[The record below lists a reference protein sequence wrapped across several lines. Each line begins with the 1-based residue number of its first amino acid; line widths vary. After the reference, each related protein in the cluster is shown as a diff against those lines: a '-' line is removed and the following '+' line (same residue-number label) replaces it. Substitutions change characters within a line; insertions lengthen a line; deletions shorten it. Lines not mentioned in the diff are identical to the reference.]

1 MINTLTD
8 HEIEVI
14 GFDADDTLWKNE
26 DLFFE
31 AQNEI
36 KDILKQNSNN
46 FDKELLKTEKSNLDF
61 YGYGIKGFILSI
73 IETSAKN
80 SHEELKI
87 ERINQIIKL
96 GKKML
101 NAPVNLIEDVEKVL
115 SILSKKYKLVLITK
129 GDLLD
134 QERKIKKSKLE
145 KYFKH
150 KKIVSE
156 KNKQTYLNILD
167 DLKIEPQNFLMVGN
181 SFKSDVLPVLE
192 IGGNGI
198 HISYKILWEH
208 ESIKTSEYSKR
219 YIKLEKISDLIS
231 VINY

>member
-1 MINTLTD
+1 MINKLKD

-73 IETSAKN
+73 IEASAKN

-87 ERINQIIKL
+87 ESINQIIKL

-101 NAPVNLIEDVEKVL
+101 NAPVDLIEDVEKVL
-115 SILSKKYKLVLITK
+115 SILSKKYKLILITK

-145 KYFKH
+145 KYFKY

-156 KNKQTYLNILD
+156 KNKQTYLKILD

-198 HISYKILWEH
+198 HIPYKILWEH
-208 ESIKTSEYSKR
+208 ENINTNKYSKK
-219 YIKLEKISDLIS
+219 YIKLNKISDLTS
-231 VINY
+231 VIN

>member
-1 MINTLTD
+1 MINKLTD

-73 IETSAKN
+73 IEASAKN

-87 ERINQIIKL
+87 ESINQIIKL

-101 NAPVNLIEDVEKVL
+101 NAPVDLIEDVEKVL
-115 SILSKKYKLVLITK
+115 SILSKKYKLILITK

-167 DLKIEPQNFLMVGN
+167 DLKIEPQKFLMVGN

-198 HISYKILWEH
+198 HIPYKILWEH
-208 ESIKTSEYSKR
+208 ENINTNKYSKR
-219 YIKLEKISDLIS
+219 YIKLDKISDLTS
-231 VINY
+231 VIN

>member
-8 HEIEVI
+8 HEIKGI

-87 ERINQIIKL
+87 ESINQIIKL
-96 GKKML
+96 GKNML

-115 SILSKKYKLVLITK
+115 SILSKKYKLILITK

-145 KYFKH
+145 KYFKY

-167 DLKIEPQNFLMVGN
+167 DLKIEPRKFLMVGN

-198 HISYKILWEH
+198 HIPYKILWEY
-208 ESIKTSEYSKR
+208 ENINTNKYSKR
-219 YIKLEKISDLIS
+219 YIKLNKISDLTS
-231 VINY
+231 LIN

>member
-1 MINTLTD
+1 MINKLTD

-36 KDILKQNSNN
+36 KDILKQNTNN

-73 IETSAKN
+73 IEASAKN

-87 ERINQIIKL
+87 KSINQIIKL

-101 NAPVNLIEDVEKVL
+101 NAPVDLIEDVEKVL
-115 SILSKKYKLVLITK
+115 SILSKKYKLILITK

-167 DLKIEPQNFLMVGN
+167 DLKIEPQHFLMVGN
-181 SFKSDVLPVLE
+181 SLKSDVLPVLE

-198 HISYKILWEH
+198 HIPYKILWEH
-208 ESIKTSEYSKR
+208 ENVQTNKYSKR
-219 YIKLEKISDLIS
+219 YIKLDKISDLTS
-231 VINY
+231 VIN

>member
-1 MINTLTD
+1 MINTLKD

-87 ERINQIIKL
+87 ESINQIIKL

-115 SILSKKYKLVLITK
+115 SILSKKYKLILITK

-134 QERKIKKSKLE
+134 QEKKIKKSKLE

-167 DLKIEPQNFLMVGN
+167 DLKIEPQHFLMVGN
-181 SFKSDVLPVLE
+181 SLKSDVLPVLE

-198 HISYKILWEH
+198 HIPYKILWEH
-208 ESIKTSEYSKR
+208 ENINTKKYSKR
-219 YIKLEKISDLIS
+219 YIKLDKILDLTS
-231 VINY
+231 VIN

>member
-1 MINTLTD
+1 MINKLTD
-8 HEIEVI
+8 LEIEVI

-46 FDKELLKTEKSNLDF
+46 FDMELLKTEKSNLDF
-61 YGYGIKGFILSI
+61 YGYGIKSFILSI
-73 IETSAKN
+73 IEASAKN
-80 SHEELKI
+80 SHKELKI
-87 ERINQIIKL
+87 ESINQIIKL

-101 NAPVNLIEDVEKVL
+101 NAPVDLIEDVEKVL
-115 SILSKKYKLVLITK
+115 SILSKKYKLILITK

-198 HISYKILWEH
+198 HIPYKILWEH
-208 ESIKTSEYSKR
+208 ENINTNKYSKR
-219 YIKLEKISDLIS
+219 YIKFDKILDLTS
-231 VINY
+231 VIN

>member
-1 MINTLTD
+1 MLNTLKD
-8 HEIEVI
+8 LEIKVI

-26 DLFFE
+26 DLFLN
-31 AQNEI
+31 ALNEI
-36 KDILKQNSNN
+36 KDILKLNSNN
-46 FDKELLKTEKSNLDF
+46 FDKEVFKTEKSNLDI

-80 SHEELKI
+80 SHKELKI
-87 ERINQIIKL
+87 ENINQIIKL

-101 NAPVNLIEDVEKVL
+101 NAPVNLIEDVEKIL
-115 SILSKKYKLVLITK
+115 SILSKKYKLILITK

-167 DLKIEPQNFLMVGN
+167 DLKIEPRKFLMVGN

-198 HISYKILWEH
+198 HIPYKILWEY
-208 ESIKTSEYSKR
+208 ENINTNKYSKR
-219 YIKLEKISDLIS
+219 YIKLDKILDITSI
-231 VINY
+231 IN

>member
-1 MINTLTD
+1 MINKLTD

-36 KDILKQNSNN
+36 KDILKQNTNN

-73 IETSAKN
+73 IEASAKN
-80 SHEELKI
+80 SHKELKI
-87 ERINQIIKL
+87 ESINQIIKL

-101 NAPVNLIEDVEKVL
+101 NAPVDLIEDVEKVL
-115 SILSKKYKLVLITK
+115 SILSKKYKLILITK

-198 HISYKILWEH
+198 HIPYKILWEH
-208 ESIKTSEYSKR
+208 ENINTNKYSKR
-219 YIKLEKISDLIS
+219 YIKLDKILDLTS
-231 VINY
+231 VIN

>member
-1 MINTLTD
+1 MINKLTD

-80 SHEELKI
+80 PHEELKI
-87 ERINQIIKL
+87 ESINQIIKL

-115 SILSKKYKLVLITK
+115 SILSKKYKLILITK

-145 KYFKH
+145 KYFKY

-156 KNKQTYLNILD
+156 KNKQTYLKILD

-198 HISYKILWEH
+198 HIPYKILWEH
-208 ESIKTSEYSKR
+208 ENINTNKYSKR
-219 YIKLEKISDLIS
+219 YIKLDKILDLTS
-231 VINY
+231 VIN

>member
-46 FDKELLKTEKSNLDF
+46 FDKELLKTERSNLDF

-80 SHEELKI
+80 PHKELKI
-87 ERINQIIKL
+87 ESINQIIKL

-101 NAPVNLIEDVEKVL
+101 NAPVNLIEDVEKIL
-115 SILSKKYKLVLITK
+115 SILSKKYKLILITK

-156 KNKQTYLNILD
+156 KNKQTYLKILD
-167 DLKIEPQNFLMVGN
+167 DLKIEPQKFLMVGN

-198 HISYKILWEH
+198 HIPYKILWAH
-208 ESIKTSEYSKR
+208 ENINTNKYSKR
-219 YIKLEKISDLIS
+219 YIKLDKILDLTS
-231 VINY
+231 VIN

>member
-1 MINTLTD
+1 MLNTLTD
-8 HEIEVI
+8 LEIKVI

-46 FDKELLKTEKSNLDF
+46 FDRELLKTEKSNLDF

-87 ERINQIIKL
+87 ESINQIIKL

-115 SILSKKYKLVLITK
+115 SILSKKYKLILITK

-145 KYFKH
+145 KYFKY

-156 KNKQTYLNILD
+156 KNKQTYLKILD

-198 HISYKILWEH
+198 HIPYKILWAH
-208 ESIKTSEYSKR
+208 ENINTNKYSKR
-219 YIKLEKISDLIS
+219 YIKLDKISDLTL
-231 VINY
+231 VIN

>member
-31 AQNEI
+31 AQKEI

-101 NAPVNLIEDVEKVL
+101 NAPVNLIENVEKVL

-145 KYFKH
+145 KYFKY

-198 HISYKILWEH
+198 HIPYKILWEH
-208 ESIKTSEYSKR
+208 ENIKTNKFS
-219 YIKLEKISDLIS
+219 
-231 VINY
+231 

>member
-8 HEIEVI
+8 HKIEVI

-87 ERINQIIKL
+87 KSINQIIKL

-115 SILSKKYKLVLITK
+115 SILSKKYKLILITK

-198 HISYKILWEH
+198 HIPYKILWEH
-208 ESIKTSEYSKR
+208 ENVQTNEYSKR
-219 YIKLEKISDLIS
+219 YIKLDKISDLTS
-231 VINY
+231 VIN

>member
-1 MINTLTD
+1 MLNTLTD
-8 HEIEVI
+8 LEIKVI

-73 IETSAKN
+73 IEASAKN

-87 ERINQIIKL
+87 ESINQIIKL

-115 SILSKKYKLVLITK
+115 RILSKKYKLILITK

-134 QERKIKKSKLE
+134 RL
-145 KYFKH
+145 
-150 KKIVSE
+150 
-156 KNKQTYLNILD
+156 
-167 DLKIEPQNFLMVGN
+167 
-181 SFKSDVLPVLE
+181 
-192 IGGNGI
+192 
-198 HISYKILWEH
+198 
-208 ESIKTSEYSKR
+208 
-219 YIKLEKISDLIS
+219 
-231 VINY
+231 

>member
-1 MINTLTD
+1 MINKLTD

-73 IETSAKN
+73 IEASAKN
-80 SHEELKI
+80 SHKELKI
-87 ERINQIIKL
+87 ESINQIIKL

-101 NAPVNLIEDVEKVL
+101 NAPVDLIEDVEKVL
-115 SILSKKYKLVLITK
+115 SILSKKYKLILITK

-198 HISYKILWEH
+198 HIPYKILWEH
-208 ESIKTSEYSKR
+208 ENINTNKYSKR
-219 YIKLEKISDLIS
+219 YIKLDKILDLTL
-231 VINY
+231 VIN

>member
-73 IETSAKN
+73 IEASAKN

-87 ERINQIIKL
+87 ESINQIIKL

-115 SILSKKYKLVLITK
+115 SILSKKYKLILITK

-145 KYFKH
+145 KYFKY

-198 HISYKILWEH
+198 HIPYKILWAH
-208 ESIKTSEYSKR
+208 ENINTNKYSKR
-219 YIKLEKISDLIS
+219 YIKLDKILDLTS
-231 VINY
+231 VIN

>member
-1 MINTLTD
+1 MINKLTD

-73 IETSAKN
+73 IEASAKN
-80 SHEELKI
+80 SHKELKI
-87 ERINQIIKL
+87 ESINQIIKL

-101 NAPVNLIEDVEKVL
+101 NAPVDLIEDVEKVL
-115 SILSKKYKLVLITK
+115 SILSKKYKLILITK

-198 HISYKILWEH
+198 HIPYKILWEH
-208 ESIKTSEYSKR
+208 ENINTNKYSKK
-219 YIKLEKISDLIS
+219 YIKLNKISDLTS
-231 VINY
+231 VIN

>member
-1 MINTLTD
+1 MINKLTD

-73 IETSAKN
+73 IEASAKN
-80 SHEELKI
+80 SHKELKI
-87 ERINQIIKL
+87 ESINQIIKL

-101 NAPVNLIEDVEKVL
+101 NAPVDLIEDVEKVL
-115 SILSKKYKLVLITK
+115 SILSKKYKLILITK

-167 DLKIEPQNFLMVGN
+167 DLKIEPQKFLMVGN

-198 HISYKILWEH
+198 HIPYKILWEH
-208 ESIKTSEYSKR
+208 ENINTNKYSKR
-219 YIKLEKISDLIS
+219 YIKLDKILDLTS
-231 VINY
+231 VIN

>member
-1 MINTLTD
+1 MINKLTD

-73 IETSAKN
+73 IEASAKN
-80 SHEELKI
+80 SHKELKI
-87 ERINQIIKL
+87 ESINQIIKL

-101 NAPVNLIEDVEKVL
+101 NAPVDLIEDVEKVL
-115 SILSKKYKLVLITK
+115 SILSKKYKLILITK

-167 DLKIEPQNFLMVGN
+167 DLKIEPQKFLMVGN

-198 HISYKILWEH
+198 HIPYKILWEH
-208 ESIKTSEYSKR
+208 ENINTNKYSKK
-219 YIKLEKISDLIS
+219 YIKLNKISDLTS
-231 VINY
+231 VIN

>member
-1 MINTLTD
+1 MINKLTD

-36 KDILKQNSNN
+36 KDILKLNSNN
-46 FDKELLKTEKSNLDF
+46 FNKELFKTEKSNLDF

-80 SHEELKI
+80 PHEELKI
-87 ERINQIIKL
+87 ESINQIIKL

-115 SILSKKYKLVLITK
+115 SILSKKYKLILITK

-156 KNKQTYLNILD
+156 KNKHTYLKILD

-198 HISYKILWEH
+198 HIPYKILWEH
-208 ESIKTSEYSKR
+208 ENINTNKYSKR
-219 YIKLEKISDLIS
+219 YIKLDKILDLTS
-231 VINY
+231 VIN

>member
-1 MINTLTD
+1 MTNKLTD

-80 SHEELKI
+80 PHEELKI
-87 ERINQIIKL
+87 ESINQIIKL
-96 GKKML
+96 
-101 NAPVNLIEDVEKVL
+101 
-115 SILSKKYKLVLITK
+115 
-129 GDLLD
+129 
-134 QERKIKKSKLE
+134 
-145 KYFKH
+145 
-150 KKIVSE
+150 
-156 KNKQTYLNILD
+156 
-167 DLKIEPQNFLMVGN
+167 
-181 SFKSDVLPVLE
+181 
-192 IGGNGI
+192 
-198 HISYKILWEH
+198 
-208 ESIKTSEYSKR
+208 
-219 YIKLEKISDLIS
+219 
-231 VINY
+231 

>member
-1 MINTLTD
+1 MINKLTD

-36 KDILKQNSNN
+36 KDILKHNSNN

-73 IETSAKN
+73 IEASAKN
-80 SHEELKI
+80 PHEELKI
-87 ERINQIIKL
+87 ESINQIIKL

-115 SILSKKYKLVLITK
+115 RILSKKYKLILITK

-145 KYFKH
+145 KYFKY
-150 KKIVSE
+150 KKIVPE

-198 HISYKILWEH
+198 HIPYKILWEH
-208 ESIKTSEYSKR
+208 ENINTNKYSKR
-219 YIKLEKISDLIS
+219 YIKLDKILDITSI
-231 VINY
+231 IN

>member
-1 MINTLTD
+1 MINKLTD

-36 KDILKQNSNN
+36 KDILKQNINN

-73 IETSAKN
+73 IEASAKN
-80 SHEELKI
+80 SHKELKI
-87 ERINQIIKL
+87 ESINQIIKL

-101 NAPVNLIEDVEKVL
+101 NAPVDLIEDVEKIL
-115 SILSKKYKLVLITK
+115 SILSKKYKLILITK

-167 DLKIEPQNFLMVGN
+167 DLKIEPQKFLMVGN

-198 HISYKILWEH
+198 HIPYKILWEH
-208 ESIKTSEYSKR
+208 ENINTNKYSKR
-219 YIKLEKISDLIS
+219 YIKLDKILDLTS
-231 VINY
+231 VIN

>member
-1 MINTLTD
+1 MINKLTD

-80 SHEELKI
+80 AHKELKI
-87 ERINQIIKL
+87 ESINQIIKL

-115 SILSKKYKLVLITK
+115 SILSKKYKLILITK

-156 KNKQTYLNILD
+156 KNKHTYLKILD

-198 HISYKILWEH
+198 HIPYKILWEH
-208 ESIKTSEYSKR
+208 ENINTNKYSKR
-219 YIKLEKISDLIS
+219 YIKLDKILDLIS
-231 VINY
+231 VIN

>member
-1 MINTLTD
+1 MINKLTD

-73 IETSAKN
+73 IEASAKN
-80 SHEELKI
+80 SHKELKI
-87 ERINQIIKL
+87 ESINQIIKL

-101 NAPVNLIEDVEKVL
+101 NAPVDLIEDVEKVL
-115 SILSKKYKLVLITK
+115 SILSKKYKLILITK

-167 DLKIEPQNFLMVGN
+167 DLKIEPQKFLMVGN

-198 HISYKILWEH
+198 HIPYKILWEH
-208 ESIKTSEYSKR
+208 ENINTNKYSKR
-219 YIKLEKISDLIS
+219 YIKLDKILNLTS
-231 VINY
+231 VIN

>member
-1 MINTLTD
+1 MINKLTD

-87 ERINQIIKL
+87 ESINQIIKL

-115 SILSKKYKLVLITK
+115 SILSKKYKLILITK

-167 DLKIEPQNFLMVGN
+167 DLKIEPRHFLMIGN

-192 IGGNGI
+192 IGGSGI
-198 HISYKILWEH
+198 HVPYKILWEH
-208 ESIKTSEYSKR
+208 ENINTNKYSKR
-219 YIKLEKISDLIS
+219 YIKLDKISDLTS
-231 VINY
+231 VIN

>member
-1 MINTLTD
+1 MLNTLTD
-8 HEIEVI
+8 LEIEII
-14 GFDADDTLWKNE
+14 GFDGDDTLWKNE
-26 DLFFE
+26 DLFLN
-31 AQNEI
+31 ALNEI
-36 KDILKQNSNN
+36 KDILKLNSNN
-46 FDKELLKTEKSNLDF
+46 FDKEVFKTEKSNLDI

-101 NAPVNLIEDVEKVL
+101 NAPVNLIEDVEKIL
-115 SILSKKYKLVLITK
+115 SILSKKYILILITK

-167 DLKIEPQNFLMVGN
+167 DLKIEPQHFLMVGN
-181 SFKSDVLPVLE
+181 SLKSDVLPVLE

-198 HISYKILWEH
+198 HIPYKILWEY
-208 ESIKTSEYSKR
+208 ENFNTNKYSKR
-219 YIKLEKISDLIS
+219 YIKLYKISDLTS
-231 VINY
+231 LIN

>member
-31 AQNEI
+31 VQNEI

-87 ERINQIIKL
+87 ESINQIIKL
-96 GKKML
+96 GKKKL
-101 NAPVNLIEDVEKVL
+101 NAPVDLIEDVEKVL
-115 SILSKKYKLVLITK
+115 SILSKKYKLILITK

-156 KNKQTYLNILD
+156 KNKHTYLKILD

-181 SFKSDVLPVLE
+181 SFKSDVLLVLE

-198 HISYKILWEH
+198 HIPYKILWEH
-208 ESIKTSEYSKR
+208 ENIKTYEYSKR
-219 YIKLEKISDLIS
+219 YIKLDKILDLTS
-231 VINY
+231 VIN

>member
-1 MINTLTD
+1 MLNTITD
-8 HEIEVI
+8 LEIKVI

-101 NAPVNLIEDVEKVL
+101 NAPVDLIEDVEKVL
-115 SILSKKYKLVLITK
+115 SILSKKYKLILITK

-145 KYFKH
+145 KYFKY

-198 HISYKILWEH
+198 HIPYKILWEH
-208 ESIKTSEYSKR
+208 ENINTNKYSKR
-219 YIKLEKISDLIS
+219 YIKLDKILDLTS
-231 VINY
+231 VIN

>member
-1 MINTLTD
+1 MINKLTD
-8 HEIEVI
+8 YEIEVI

-31 AQNEI
+31 AQKEI

-87 ERINQIIKL
+87 EDINQIIKL

-101 NAPVNLIEDVEKVL
+101 NAPVDLIEDVEKVL
-115 SILSKKYKLVLITK
+115 SILSKKYKLILITK

-167 DLKIEPQNFLMVGN
+167 DLKIEPQHFLMVGN
-181 SFKSDVLPVLE
+181 SLKSDVLPVLE

-198 HISYKILWEH
+198 HIPYKILWEH
-208 ESIKTSEYSKR
+208 ENINTNKYSKR
-219 YIKLEKISDLIS
+219 YITLDKILDLTL
-231 VINY
+231 VIN

>member
-36 KDILKQNSNN
+36 KGILKQNSNN
-46 FDKELLKTEKSNLDF
+46 FDNELLKTEKSNLDF

-80 SHEELKI
+80 PHEELKI
-87 ERINQIIKL
+87 ESINQIIKL

-115 SILSKKYKLVLITK
+115 SILSKKYKLILITK

-167 DLKIEPQNFLMVGN
+167 DLKIEPRHFLMVGN

-198 HISYKILWEH
+198 HIPYKILWAH
-208 ESIKTSEYSKR
+208 ESINTKKYSKR
-219 YIKLEKISDLIS
+219 YIKLDKILDLTS
-231 VINY
+231 VIN

>member
-80 SHEELKI
+80 PHEELKI
-87 ERINQIIKL
+87 ESINQIIKL

-101 NAPVNLIEDVEKVL
+101 NAPVNLIEDVQKVL
-115 SILSKKYKLVLITK
+115 SILSKKYKLILITK

-145 KYFKH
+145 KYFKY

-156 KNKQTYLNILD
+156 KNKQTYLKILD
-167 DLKIEPQNFLMVGN
+167 DLKIKPQNFLMVGN

-198 HISYKILWEH
+198 HIPYKILWAH
-208 ESIKTSEYSKR
+208 ENINTNKYSKR
-219 YIKLEKISDLIS
+219 YIKLDKILDLTS
-231 VINY
+231 VIN

>member
-1 MINTLTD
+1 MINKLTD

-73 IETSAKN
+73 IEASAKN
-80 SHEELKI
+80 SHKELKI
-87 ERINQIIKL
+87 ESINQIIKL

-101 NAPVNLIEDVEKVL
+101 NAPVDLIEDVEKVL
-115 SILSKKYKLVLITK
+115 SILSKKYKLILITK

-198 HISYKILWEH
+198 HIPYKILWEH
-208 ESIKTSEYSKR
+208 ENINTNKYSKR
-219 YIKLEKISDLIS
+219 YIKLDKISDLTS
-231 VINY
+231 VIN